1 MTETVAYEQ
10 GQEFLMEI
18 FHDVIAPRAPYL
30 PGANNPSNINF
41 AHHSESNDSPGKSA
55 IPLEDLREI

>member
-18 FHDVIAPRAPYL
+18 FHDEIVTNFPISL
-30 PGANNPSNINF
+30 GAITGEICPFS
-41 AHHSESNDSPGKSA
+41 HQSESNDFPG
-55 IPLEDLREI
+55 